1 MQTYTHEENTNNL
14 IEYCPNENK
23 ISKWVSG
30 SWKKSK
36 TLIKNKINSGYL
48 ILPMY
53 DDEEWQTQI
62 SGKAKIGESMA
73 EAAQREIFE
82 EIGIVF
88 DVKTIYNSY
97 LDYEKFKGCDVAYFL
112 LNLNDCINNSD
123 YTYNVI
129 QRKCYER
136 QHHEDEKRKRVSIF
150 LYFNYTDDINPS
162 NLSNLLSRNRL
173 LCDDIAGKNI
183 LILDK
188 TKLYNLM

>member
-1 MQTYTHEENTNNL
+1 MQTYIHTENSNELT
-14 IEYCPNENK
+14 ECYPNKDK

-36 TLIKNKINSGYL
+36 NIIRNKISNGFL

-62 SGKAKIGESMA
+62 SGKAKKGETMI

-82 EIGIVF
+82 EIGIAF
-88 DVKTIYNSY
+88 NTNTIYDSY

-112 LNLNDCINNSD
+112 LNLNDCIDSSD
-123 YTYNVI
+123 YNYEVI
-129 QRKCYER
+129 KRKCYER
-136 QHHEDEKRKRVSIF
+136 DSYEDEKRKRVSVF
-150 LYFNYTDDINPS
+150 LYCSNTNEKNINK
-162 NLSNLLSRNRL
+162 LLGRNRL
-173 LCDDIAGKNI
+173 ACQDEAGKNI

-188 TKLYNLM
+188 TQMYHLM